1 MTTPAVRE
9 HQSPLEDALLDVHTT
24 LAELLVAADE
34 QHAAVVAR
42 DRDRLESVTR
52 QQERLSARLA
62 RAESRRIELLAG
74 ESLAAKLASLPPT
87 AAARAKTVGNSI
99 TTQVKLL
106 KERQAHTASLLQQS
120 IDLTGQ
126 ALLFLQRLVAPPA
139 QVYGARGLTVSR
151 QSLMLDSR
159 A

>member
-9 HQSPLEDALLDVHTT
+9 HQSPLEEALVNLHAT

-34 QHAAVVAR
+34 QHAAVVAH

-74 ESLAAKLASLPPT
+74 EPLAAKLVALPPP
-87 AAARAKTVGNSI
+87 AAVRTRMLGESI
-99 TTQVKLL
+99 ATQVTQL
-106 KERQAHTASLLQQS
+106 KERQTHT
-120 IDLTGQ
+120 
-126 ALLFLQRLVAPPA
+126 
-139 QVYGARGLTVSR
+139 
-151 QSLMLDSR
+151 
-159 A
+159 